1 MIIINHKFFSLKPE
15 KRERIINAA
24 LKEFAK
30 NGYDKAS
37 TNEIV
42 KESGISKGSLFNYF
56 ISKKELYLLLLDYV
70 VKVIEQMY
78 DEVDWSETDF
88 FKRMRQFGLVKF
100 KTYKKFP
107 HVFDFINAVTNE
119 DAAEVRPEIKSIS
132 KDLISSGLERAY
144 ENIDFTRFRDDIDI
158 KKSIDI
164 INCAILGLA
173 EQKRNRVSSFAD
185 VGIEVLDEFDE
196 YFKILERCFYKEG
209 ER

>member
-1 MIIINHKFFSLKPE
+1 VIIINHKFFSLKPE

-56 ISKKELYLLLLDYV
+56 ISKKELYLFLLDYV

>member
-1 MIIINHKFFSLKPE
+1 MIIINRTFFSLKPE

-37 TNEIV
+37 TNEMV

-56 ISKKELYLLLLDYV
+56 NSKKELYLFLLDYV

-78 DEVDWSETDF
+78 DEVDWNETDF

-100 KTYKKFP
+100 NTYKKSP
-107 HVFDFINAVTNE
+107 HVFDFINAVANE
-119 DAAEVRPEIKSIS
+119 DAAEVRPEIKRIS

-144 ENIDFTRFRDDIDI
+144 ENIDFTKFRDDIDI
-158 KKSIDI
+158 KKTIDI
-164 INCAILGLA
+164 ISCAILGLA
-173 EQKRNRVSSFAD
+173 EQQRKRVSSFAD
-185 VGIEVLDEFDE
+185 VDIEVLDEFDE